1 MQPVHLDFFVLL
13 SLQNVLVG
21 LETVF
26 ERQIVFLLDCT
37 RVIDHGLDF
46 DFKFA
51 DVVEGFFER
60 ADVGRVDVI
69 FVEGQIK
76 LFEFFG
82 RFKFEIGVGHI
93 FRADGDRNVRLL
105 KTKSQRLF
113 VFRAVFIAEVSRN
126 IVFRR

>member
-1 MQPVHLDFFVLL
+1 
-13 SLQNVLVG
+13 LQNVLVG

-26 ERQIVFLLDCT
+26 ERQIVVLLDCT

-76 LFEFFG
+76 LLEFLG
-82 RFKFEIGVGHI
+82 RFKFEIGVGHV
-93 FRADGDRNVRLL
+93 FRADGDRDV
-105 KTKSQRLF
+105 
-113 VFRAVFIAEVSRN
+113 
-126 IVFRR
+126 